1 MSLVPPWMSSKG
13 YYCDARNLQPH
24 WIAGLPCI
32 DVQCFGTQERSC
44 ELRMEILTERQKA
57 G

>member
-1 MSLVPPWMSSKG
+1 MSSVPPWMSSEG
-13 YYCDARNLQPH
+13 YYCYARNLQPH
-24 WIAGLPCI
+24 WVAGLPCI

-44 ELRMEILTERQKA
+44 ELGMEGQKA